1 MKFTKHFRDML
12 IERKIKLEWVDQA
25 LSSPDKVMSEPDGT
39 THYLRR
45 IPEHG
50 NRWLRV
56 VVNTMVKPNK
66 AVTVFFD
73 RRLK

>member
-12 IERKIKLEWVDQA
+12 VERKIKLEWVEQT

-39 THYLRR
+39 THYLRK
-45 IPEHG
+45 ISEHS

>member
-12 IERKIKLEWVDQA
+12 VERNIKLEWVEQS

-45 IPEHG
+45 IPEHH
-50 NRWLRV
+50 NHWLRV
-56 VVNTMVKPNK
+56 VVNTIVKPNK

>member
-12 IERKIKLEWVDQA
+12 IERKIKSEWVEQA
-25 LSSPDKVMSEPDGT
+25 LSSPDKLMSKPDGT

-45 IPEHG
+45 IPEHR

-56 VVNTMVKPNK
+56 VVNTLVKPNK

>member
-12 IERKIKLEWVDQA
+12 VERKIKLEWVEKA
-25 LSSPDKVMSEPDGT
+25 LSSPDKVMSKTDGT
-39 THYLRR
+39 THYLQR
-45 IPEHG
+45 IPEHR

>member
-12 IERKIKLEWVDQA
+12 VERKIKLEWVEQA

-45 IPEHG
+45 IPEHR